1 MPKVTT
7 ERRARRW
14 LRLDALYCVA
24 AGVLTLALT
33 EPLGKLFHVTPELA
47 AGAGA
52 AAVVWG
58 VLLARFA
65 TRLRW
70 RAPLALVAIANAAA
84 SAALFVL
91 AILAPGVTAHILLV
105 AIALEVAAFASIQL
119 RILRHT
125 S

>member
-1 MPKVTT
+1 MTT

-24 AGVLTLALT
+24 AGVLTLTLAA
-33 EPLGKLFHVTPELA
+33 PLGRLFHVAPELA

-65 TRLRW
+65 TRLTW
-70 RAPLALVAIANAAA
+70 RVPLALVATANATA
-84 SAALFVL
+84 SAALVGL
-91 AILAPGVTAHILLV
+91 AIVAPGPAAHVVLV
-105 AIALEVAAFASIQL
+105 AVALEVAAFASIQL
-119 RILRHT
+119 RILRDT
-125 S
+125 A